1 MNTSEAIKVLKD
13 HQRWRLGGDNKAT
26 NPKDLT
32 KAIYIALKI
41 LKQSN
46 MDE

>member
-1 MNTSEAIKVLKD
+1 MNTSEAIKILKE
-13 HQRWRLGGDNKAT
+13 HQEWRLGGDNKAT

-32 KAIYIALKI
+32 KAIDTAIKI

>member
-32 KAIYIALKI
+32 RAIDTAIKI
-41 LKQSN
+41 LKQFS